1 MSKSSENIV
10 LVGAGSGGYLVY
22 RELSVKLANT
32 NKKLIVIEPRKFYV
46 HLPSTLRMVVTP
58 EGGLENKSI
67 MDHPSN
73 VNAGNTKFIYAKVTS
88 IVDSDG
94 EGKYVTLDNGETV
107 EFAVLILATGSRWS
121 GATAFGDKKEEILES
136 VYSWR
141 DRFRDAK
148 DIVLI
153 GGGAVGLGNFLSFAA
168 ITSDAYVLSLELA
181 GEIKDEWP
189 VRVLM
194 NIPYGH
200 FLSKAFRISE

>member
-10 LVGAGSGGYLVY
+10 VVGAGSGGYLVY

-88 IVDSDG
+88 IVDSDS

-107 EFAVLILATGSRWS
+107 DFAVLILATGGRWS
-121 GATAFGDKKEEILES
+121 GTTAFGDKKEEVLEF

-148 DIVLI
+148 DIVLM
-153 GGGAVGLGNFLSFAA
+153 GGGAVGLGKFFSFAA
-168 ITSDAYVLSLELA
+168 VTSNAYVF
-181 GEIKDEWP
+181 IC
-189 VRVLM
+189 RVSW
-194 NIPYGH
+194 G
-200 FLSKAFRISE
+200 SQR

>member
-10 LVGAGSGGYLVY
+10 LVGAGSGGYLAY

-107 EFAVLILATGSRWS
+107 EFAVLILATGGRWS
-121 GATAFGDKKEEILES
+121 GATAFGDKKEEVLKS

-153 GGGAVGLGNFLSFAA
+153 GGGAVGFGKFLSFAA
-168 ITSDAYVLSLELA
+168 VTSNAYVFILCVSRASWGNQGRVAGKSFDEYSLWA
-181 GEIKDEWP
+181 
-189 VRVLM
+189 
-194 NIPYGH
+194 
-200 FLSKAFRISE
+200 LSKQSV

>member
-10 LVGAGSGGYLVY
+10 LVGAGSGGYQVY

-32 NKKLIVIEPRKFYV
+32 NKKLVVIEPRKFYV

-58 EGGLENKSI
+58 EGGLENKSL

-88 IVDSDG
+88 IVDSDS

-107 EFAVLILATGSRWS
+107 EFTVLILATGGRWS
-121 GATAFGDKKEEILES
+121 GPIGFGNKKEEVLES
-136 VYSWR
+136 VHSWR
-141 DRFRDAK
+141 DRFRGSK

-153 GGGAVGLGNFLSFAA
+153 GGGAVGLGKFLSFAA
-168 ITSDAYVLSLELA
+168 VTSNTYVYVLELS

-189 VRVLM
+189 VRVFDESLRT
-194 NIPYGH
+194 
-200 FLSKAFRISE
+200 LSKYCF